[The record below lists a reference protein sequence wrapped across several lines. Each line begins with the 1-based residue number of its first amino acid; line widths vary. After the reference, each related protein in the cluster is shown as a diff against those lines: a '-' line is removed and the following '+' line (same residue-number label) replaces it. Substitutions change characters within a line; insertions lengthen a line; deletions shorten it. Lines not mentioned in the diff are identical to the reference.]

1 MIHVYD
7 KGNSAYDKNGNVI
20 LFPKSGTVRMAAG
33 GNYELQMVCP
43 MDAEGGYRHLIRE
56 AVVKAPVPKETIET
70 AYSGMD
76 VDVYVTTGAAALR
89 SGKNE
94 PSIINYSAWTAQPDP
109 VYTAGSKV
117 TYLNANYQCTQYNA
131 EDYLSTVPP
140 GPNHPWWVEIART
153 TAGDPVLVNLKSGTD
168 LYYVSGPDGNGWY
181 TMCTTYGLE
190 GYIKGTQITFS
201 RHLTPAETQ
210 PRTITEQL
218 FRIKTVNRD
227 RNNKTVTV
235 NAKHI
240 SYDLNGVLIKS
251 AKINRKPPAE
261 ALAWIEQG
269 FMISYPG
276 TIATNMPTSADAT
289 YSAEISGKSGMY
301 ALIDPDKGVV
311 PCFGAEFRRD
321 NWDLFVM
328 AKTNTDRGFR
338 IRYSN
343 NMQGVQWKTD
353 SSSLKTRIVPVAKD
367 ADGSDLYL
375 TPYEWVDSSHINDYD
390 TIYMERLKVNGQVG
404 KDDGTETATN
414 WTAATLRTEM
424 AKQAQSLFDVN
435 HVDVPSDEITVAFEM
450 LGDTAEYPRLKDLQS
465 MVLYDT
471 VIAIDEDTG
480 LSASV
485 TVDELEFD
493 IVKKK
498 ITAAKLTNYKAY
510 NVKNVGG
517 FNVLDN
523 SITGDKL
530 TDEAGDQL
538 IGSAV
543 DRAAEEAADYTDMKA
558 NQTRQQAAED
568 TEDAI
573 GTYDTAIKAWIA
585 ENYQPLPNRRITE
598 EEESR

>member
-1 MIHVYD
+1 MISVYD
-7 KGNSAYDKNGNVI
+7 KGNQNYDRNGNVI

-43 MDAEGGYRHLIRE
+43 MDAEGRYKHLIRE

-76 VDVYVTTGAAALR
+76 VDVYVTSQAAALR

-94 PSIINYSAWTAQPDP
+94 PSIINYSAWTAQPYP
-109 VYTAGSKV
+109 PYTAGTKV
-117 TYLNANYQCTQYNA
+117 TYINQNYQCTQYDPT
-131 EDYLSTVPP
+131 DYLSTVPP
-140 GPNHPWWVEIART
+140 GPNHPWWTEIART

-168 LYYVSGPDGNGWY
+168 LYYVSGPDSNGWY

-190 GYIKGTQITFS
+190 GYIKGTYITYS

-210 PRTITEQL
+210 PRVIKDQL

-227 RNNKTVTV
+227 KNNRTVTV

-240 SYDLNGVLIKS
+240 SYDLNGVMIKN
-251 AKINRKPPAE
+251 AKIVRKPPAE
-261 ALAWIEQG
+261 ALAWIEQA
-269 FMISYPG
+269 FMMNYRG

-311 PCFGAEFRRD
+311 PCFDAEFRRD
-321 NWDLFVM
+321 NWDLFIM

-353 SSSLKTRIVPVAKD
+353 SSNLKTRIVPVAKD

-375 TPYEWVDSSHINDYD
+375 TPTEWVDSSHINDYD
-390 TIYMERLKVNGQVG
+390 TIYMDRLKVNGQVG

-414 WTAATLRTEM
+414 WTAETLRAEM
-424 AKQAQSLFDVN
+424 AAQAQSLFDVD
-435 HVDVPSDEITVAFEM
+435 HVDIPSDEITVAFEM
-450 LGDTAEYPRLKDLQS
+450 LGDTAEYPWLKDLQS

-471 VIAIDEDTG
+471 VIAIDEDTE

-493 IVKKK
+493 IVKEK

-530 TDEAGDQL
+530 TDEAGEQL
-538 IGSAV
+538 ISSAV
-543 DRAAEEAADYTDMKA
+543 NSATESATEYTDQKA
-558 NQTRQQAAED
+558 YQTRQQAAAD

-573 GTYDTAIKAWIA
+573 EDYDTQIKNWIA
-585 ENYQPLPNRRITE
+585 QNYQPL
-598 EEESR
+598 